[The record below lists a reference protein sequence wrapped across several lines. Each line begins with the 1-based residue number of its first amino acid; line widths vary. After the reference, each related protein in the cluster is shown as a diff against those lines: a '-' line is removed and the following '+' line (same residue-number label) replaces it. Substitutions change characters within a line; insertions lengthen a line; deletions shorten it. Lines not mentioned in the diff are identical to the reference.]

1 MERPRPLTPREGHC
15 LHRGAMRRLER
26 HVGAQTHAPYHPM
39 LRICFTTLSFLS
51 LLGCDS
57 GGTVAEPGPPVAGV
71 RLEEMVSGLERPVDI
86 ASPPDDDRLF
96 VLEQPGRIRIIR
108 DGEVLPEPFL
118 DITSRVGSSGNE
130 QGLLGIAF
138 HPDYR
143 SNGHFYINFTDTDGD
158 TRVERYRVS
167 AANPDRA
174 DAGSA
179 HFIIGY
185 DQPHRN
191 HNGGQLLFGPDGMLY
206 IPSGDGGSGGDPDG
220 HGQNLQSL
228 LGKMLRIDV
237 DGGDPYAIPG
247 DNPFVGRS
255 DVRPEI
261 WAYGLRNPW
270 RVAFDGPENL
280 LYIADVGQNAYEE
293 ISVVPADEGGLN
305 FGWNIME
312 GNHCFEPRILCSRDG
327 LVLPVVEYPR
337 SQGISITGGYV
348 YRGAA
353 IPELRGRYL
362 YADFGQSWIRA
373 LRYEGGAPQD
383 DSELEMEGVPRITT
397 FGVDRHGEMYVAT
410 LTGTVYKFVPD
421 N

>member
-1 MERPRPLTPREGHC
+1 
-15 LHRGAMRRLER
+15 
-26 HVGAQTHAPYHPM
+26 M
-39 LRICFTTLSFLS
+39 LRISFTTLSVLV

-57 GGTVAEPGPPVAGV
+57 GGSLAEPGPPVEGV
-71 RLEEMVSGLERPVDI
+71 RLEEVVSDLERPVDI

-108 DGEVLPEPFL
+108 DGNVLPEPFL

-138 HPDYR
+138 HPDYA
-143 SNGHFYINFTDTDGD
+143 SNGHFYINFTDTGGD
-158 TRVERYRVS
+158 TRIERYRVS
-167 AANPDRA
+167 ADNPDRA

-179 HFIIGY
+179 YLIIGY
-185 DQPHRN
+185 EQPHRN

-206 IPSGDGGSGGDPDG
+206 IPTGDGGSGGDPDG
-220 HGQNLQSL
+220 HGQNLESL

-237 DGGDPYAIPG
+237 DGGDPYAIPR

-270 RVAFDGPENL
+270 RVAFDAPDNL

-293 ISVVPADEGGLN
+293 VSVVEADEGGLN

-312 GNHCFEPRILCSRDG
+312 GSHCFEPRILCSRDG
-327 LVLPVVEYPR
+327 LVLPVIEYPR

-348 YRGAA
+348 YRGEA

-373 LRYEGGAPQD
+373 LRYQGAGAVD
-383 DSELEMEGVPRITT
+383 DSELEMDGVNQITT

-410 LTGTVYKFVPD
+410 LTGTIYKFVPAS
-421 N
+421 